1 MKIRNDFVTNSSSSS
16 FIITN
21 KTNKTKTIEDLFI
34 ENPWLYEN
42 SNGEKYTFEQILE
55 SAREMNVKFRPHET
69 KTIECDDHYENL
81 AETYI
86 HNNLCQKESAKDM
99 LEIFAQIS
107 GRIPEELLEKYRDA
121 KEESES
127 FKWEFGESHH

>member
-21 KTNKTKTIEDLFI
+21 KTAQPKTIEDLFI
-34 ENPWLYEN
+34 ENPWLCGNE
-42 SNGEKYTFEQILE
+42 NGERYTPEQVLQ
-55 SAREMNVKFRPHET
+55 SARDLDITFSPYET

-86 HNNLCQKESAKDM
+86 HNNLCQKESAKHM
-99 LEIFAQIS
+99 IEIFAQIS
-107 GRIPEELLEKYRDA
+107 GQVPTEFLEKYANA

-127 FKWEFGESHH
+127 FSWKFGESHH